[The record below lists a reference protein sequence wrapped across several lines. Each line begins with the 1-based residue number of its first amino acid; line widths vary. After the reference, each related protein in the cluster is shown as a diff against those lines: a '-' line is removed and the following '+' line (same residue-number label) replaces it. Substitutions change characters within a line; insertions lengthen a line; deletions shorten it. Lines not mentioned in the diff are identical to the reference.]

1 MMLLQSS
8 VIKLLSEEIFKFR
21 NPSVFQGFRAF
32 RYYSHSMRKSAHKVY
47 RVA

>member
-21 NPSVFQGFRAF
+21 KPSVFKAFRAF
-32 RYYSHSMRKSAHKVY
+32 RDYSHSVKYPGVIF
-47 RVA
+47 